1 MGERVNEEIRRKYPN
16 LAKELGGAGTV
27 VIGAVRTSVE
37 EAEKAA
43 HSLQGYQPTAVDF
56 IRRCENEAQ
65 ALEIIDF
72 LEIKGEIGSS
82 YAKRLR
88 TQLAERGLR
97 SFGKRR
103 EPGCYERGD
112 MG

>member
-1 MGERVNEEIRRKYPN
+1 MSEHVSEEFRKKYPN
-16 LAKELGGAGTV
+16 LDEEFGKGGTV
-27 VIGAVRTSVE
+27 KIQAVRSNVR

-43 HSLQGYQPTAVDF
+43 HSLQGYDPTTVDF
-56 IRRCENEAQ
+56 IRRCENDGQ

-72 LEIKGEIGSS
+72 LEGKGEIEPS

-88 TQLAERGLR
+88 SQLAERGLR

-103 EPGCYERGD
+103 EPGCYERGE
-112 MG
+112 MV

>member
-1 MGERVNEEIRRKYPN
+1 MRGPDEEFRRRFPN
-16 LAKELGGAGTV
+16 LSRELADGRGV
-27 VIGAVRTSVE
+27 RIDAVRSSPE

-43 HSLQGYQPTAVDF
+43 HGLEGYEPTVIDF
-56 IRRCENEAQ
+56 IRRCETDEE

-72 LEIKGEIGSS
+72 MEKRGEIAPE

-88 TQLAERGLR
+88 SQLVRLGVR

-103 EPGCYERGD
+103 MPGCYERGEIR
-112 MG
+112 

>member
-1 MGERVNEEIRRKYPN
+1 MSECRSEEFRKKCPKLEEEFGES
-16 LAKELGGAGTV
+16 GTV
-27 VIGAVRTSVE
+27 KIQAVRSSLK
-37 EAEKAA
+37 EAERAA
-43 HSLQGYQPTAVDF
+43 HSQQGYAPTAVDF
-56 IRRCENEAQ
+56 IRRCENDGQ

-72 LEIKGEIGSS
+72 LESKGEIDPS

-88 TQLAERGLR
+88 SQLAEHGLK

-103 EPGCYERGD
+103 ESGCYERGE